1 MSIAYRCST
10 SALVLTFA
18 LAGAAH
24 AQTAPTAPAPQP
36 AAPATQAPQ
45 DATPPASAPQ
55 APAAPDS
62 TAQDTPP
69 AVAPAQ
75 ASGDEDI
82 VVTGLRRSLQSAQ
95 AIKRDSDQIVDAIV
109 AEDIGKLPDNNAAE
123 SLARVTGVQISRS
136 QDEANGVSVRGLP
149 DVATTFNGRE
159 IYTAEGRS
167 VAFQDFPSNSLAGL
181 EVFKSTTADLV
192 EGGIAGLINVRSRRP
207 FDFDGF
213 EIAGAVRGIFGDQAR
228 KVDPQASLLI
238 SNRWDTG
245 IGEIGILANAS
256 YTQTNYLTSARWD
269 SGGIVPPNADD
280 PDTPDVNEQQTV
292 ATPGVGRN
300 FMFPESV
307 GVFYNRGKRW
317 RPSGNVALQWKP
329 ASNVELYLEGLYQG
343 YRGRESN
350 DEMALRLQ
358 NGNPTLSNIV
368 LDPDDPEKV
377 KSMTISNGQGSI
389 GTDFFRGVPH
399 STTNTYQFAGGG
411 KAEFG
416 IATLS
421 TDVAYTTTKNYFT
434 DYGFDFAARVPAT
447 ADIEF
452 DVDQKYGGV
461 QFSVPGFDLSDPNN
475 YVIRGIFDRR
485 REGRGYGWQ
494 WRNDLELDVAD
505 TGITKFQ
512 FGTRLTT
519 RTSTFA
525 DGTRYANIRAQGVS
539 LLDAPIGQGGLIVP
553 GFRGS
558 DVQPTR
564 QWYAPIAADIFN
576 NIEQLR
582 AFAQERLRIS
592 NLGNADQQPEVW
604 DPALPTYTTQ
614 FRADETTYAFY
625 GQVKYAFDLGGIPI
639 DGAYGARVVNTV
651 IKTTGQGSVDGL
663 PNTVNDRK
671 NYVDVLPNFSL
682 RAKLTPKLQFR
693 ASMTETRTRPTF
705 GQTNPAFVLTRDAV
719 NLGAY
724 NGSSGNID
732 LDPIQSKNYDAS
744 LEWYFSRTGS
754 LTGAIFRRDLE
765 GFISNYTT
773 TQDVPG
779 FGIIRVTRPENAG
792 KGRIQGAEVAFT
804 TFFDFLPGVL
814 SGFGT
819 QLNATYLDGQQ
830 ELPGVLGGQQT
841 RVPNTSKWTYNANL
855 LYEKGSVSARLAYNY
870 RTDWV
875 NFYDN
880 NEFDSAIRGEYTK
893 AVSRLDFSAS
903 YTPIDFLTLTA
914 DATNLLGTPFQNIR
928 NYSDTQSY
936 PRDVRYEA
944 RTFSLGARFRF

>member
-1 MSIAYRCST
+1 MNAVHRYSV
-10 SALVLTFA
+10 SAFA
-18 LAGAAH
+18 LALGSLASVAE
-24 AQTAPTAPAPQP
+24 AQTTL
-36 AAPATQAPQ
+36 
-45 DATPPASAPQ
+45 PASGASD
-55 APAAPDS
+55 AAS
-62 TAQDTPP
+62 
-69 AVAPAQ
+69 APAQ
-75 ASGDEDI
+75 APLQSQYGPPTQPSVAAPASALDQSEDI
-82 VVTGLRRSLQSAQ
+82 VVTGLRRSLGSAQ
-95 AIKRDSDQIVDAIV
+95 AIKRDSDQILDAIV

-123 SLARVTGVQISRS
+123 SLARITGVQITRS

-159 IYTAEGRS
+159 IYTAEGRN

-181 EVFKSTTADLV
+181 EVYKSTTADLI

-213 EIAGAVRGIFGDQAR
+213 EVAGAVRGIYGDQAR
-228 KVDPQASLLI
+228 KIDPQASLLI
-238 SNRWDTG
+238 SDRFDTG
-245 IGEIGILANAS
+245 IGEIGALINLS

-269 SGGIVPPNADD
+269 SGGIVPPNEDD
-280 PDTPDVNEQQTV
+280 AATPDVNEAQTV

-317 RPSGNVALQWKP
+317 RPSANVAVQWKP
-329 ASNVELYLEGLYQG
+329 ANNVEIYFEGLYQG

-358 NGNPTLSNIV
+358 NGNPVLSNIV

-399 STTNTYQFAGGG
+399 STTNTYQFATGG
-411 KAEFG
+411 KIEFG
-416 IATLS
+416 RAKFS
-421 TDVAYTTTKNYFT
+421 TDLAYTTTRNYFT
-434 DYGFDFAARVPAT
+434 DYGFDFAARDPAT
-447 ADIEF
+447 ANIEF

-461 QFSVPGFDLSDPNN
+461 EFSVPGFDLGNPEN

-485 REGRGYGWQ
+485 RDGRGSGWQ

-505 TGITKFQ
+505 KGITTFQ
-512 FGTRLTT
+512 FGTRFTT
-519 RTSTFA
+519 RKSSFA

-539 LLDAPIGQGGLIVP
+539 LLDAPIGPGGLIVP

-558 DVQPTR
+558 DVQQTR
-564 QWYAPIAADIFN
+564 QWYAPVAADIFG
-576 NIEQLR
+576 NIEALR
-582 AFAQERLRIS
+582 QFAQDRLRIS

-614 FRADETTYAFY
+614 FQADETTYAFY
-625 GQVKYAFDLGGIPI
+625 GQVKYGFELAGVPI
-639 DGAYGARVVNTV
+639 DGAMGTRVVNTV
-651 IKTTGQGSVDGL
+651 IRTTGQGSVDGI
-663 PNTVNDRK
+663 PNIVDDRK

-682 RAKLTPKLQFR
+682 RAKLTPNLQFR
-693 ASMTETRTRPTF
+693 VSMTETRTRPSF

-719 NLGAY
+719 NLGDY

-754 LTGAIFRRDLE
+754 LTGAIFRRDLD

-779 FGIIRVTRPENAG
+779 FGVIRVTRPENAG
-792 KGRIQGAEVAFT
+792 KGRIQGAEVALT
-804 TFFDFLPGVL
+804 TFFDFLPGFL

-830 ELPGVLGGQQT
+830 ALPGLLGGQLT

-855 LYEKGSVSARLAYNY
+855 LYEKGDVSARLAYNY

-903 YTPIDFLTLTA
+903 YTPLDFLTLTL
-914 DATNLLGTPFQNIR
+914 DATNLLGVPFQNIR

-944 RTFSLGARFRF
+944 RTFSLGARFRL